1 VTQRG
6 YDDLAPAG
14 DAPLVDD
21 APQGWQLG
29 SALGTARGIPSW
41 AAVLVALTFT
51 GLGVFVDLERAGRL
65 GLVFK
70 GCYFLGCVLA
80 VLWVQRRALFG
91 PMVQPPLILAVA
103 VPGVVFLGSGAGT
116 GDGLSGKA
124 LAVGTPLVNG
134 FPTMAITTGITV
146 LAGLL
151 RVARQRAPRQPRVQT
166 RTPTPPSRA
175 PRRAATSPRGGGQPS
190 PAPGPPPVSP
200 PRTARQGAGPARQPG
215 RPQPRQGGATPRQQ
229 QPDGWQPG
237 TGRPT
242 RAGRPA
248 GGAGRANPAGQAG
261 GQPGGTPRR
270 NPGRRG
276 PAG

>member
-1 VTQRG
+1 MTLRG

-14 DAPLVDD
+14 DAPLVGDEPPD
-21 APQGWQLG
+21 WQLS
-29 SALGTARGIPSW
+29 SALGTARGVPSW

-91 PMVQPPLILAVA
+91 PMVAPPLILAVA
-103 VPGVVFLGSGAGT
+103 VPGVVLAGSSAANGA
-116 GDGLSGKA
+116 GDGLTGKA
-124 LAVGTPLVNG
+124 LAIGTPLVNG
-134 FPTMAITTGITV
+134 FPTMAITTAVTV
-146 LAGLL
+146 LVGLL

-166 RTPTPPSRA
+166 RAPAAGPPSRA
-175 PRRAATSPRGGGQPS
+175 PRRTATPPRGGAQP
-190 PAPGPPPVSP
+190 PAVPPS
-200 PRTARQGAGPARQPG
+200 RTARQGGGNTARQPG
-215 RPQPRQGGATPRQQ
+215 PPQPRQDGTPRQQ
-229 QPDGWQPG
+229 PGGWQPSG
-237 TGRPT
+237 GRPT

-248 GGAGRANPAGQAG
+248 GGTARTDPTRQA
-261 GQPGGTPRR
+261 GQPGGNPRR